1 MKKFKKFLV
10 YDPRAAFYVISAAGI
25 LLYFLLSLRYGNDL
39 YRWMIQE
46 NKPDLRFC
54 DYFYHFAQ
62 VTDRRN
68 LYQSIAWDAA
78 GCFPPLAYCM
88 YWALYKVTAVA
99 GYRPRGWAGTEDIPG
114 ALSVF
119 TYVLIFTA
127 LLFFLAISITGR
139 KNRKKDA
146 MIFTLLMFSAVF
158 LGSGY
163 MTGNSTM
170 LVLALLTAALQFR
183 ESGSPLRRELGILL
197 LAVCVALKLYP
208 AVFGLLYLKDKRYK
222 ELLRLILY
230 SIVLLFGPFVFFGGR
245 TGLLYW
251 LKHITT
257 TMHYTDYA
265 RPQYLMGIF
274 HTLLK
279 RFAGIADKRISMAL
293 TVLVC
298 LFWTLLA
305 WRSKTRYRTL
315 FFLICIMVFFPA
327 NAYRYSLSYFA
338 IPLVICLKEDRQE
351 ETWHFTAAMI
361 LYGMLFTVP
370 VWWLAVIPM
379 TRTYAYYTL
388 TPVEIYLYL
397 TAYALIG
404 TMMLAEGRDMIYKRK
419 EAKLK

>member
-1 MKKFKKFLV
+1 MKKFKTYLV

-25 LLYFLLSLRYGNDL
+25 LMYFLLSLRYGSDL
-39 YRWMIQE
+39 YRWMVQE
-46 NKPDLRFC
+46 NDPSLRFC

-62 VTDRRN
+62 VTDCRN
-68 LYQSIAWDAA
+68 LYQNIGWDAA

-88 YWALYKVTAVA
+88 YWVIYKLTAVA
-99 GYRPRGWAGTEDIPG
+99 GYPLQGWRSTQDIPG

-127 LLFFLAISITGR
+127 LLFFVGISAAGR
-139 KNRKKDA
+139 QNRKKDA
-146 MIFTLLMFSAVF
+146 LIFTLLMLSAVF

-163 MTGNSTM
+163 MTGNSSM
-170 LVLALLTAALQFR
+170 LVLALLIVSLRLR
-183 ESGSPLRRELGILL
+183 ESGSPVRRELGSLL
-197 LAVCVALKLYP
+197 LAVCVSMKLYP

-230 SIVLLFGPFVFFGGR
+230 SFVLLFGPFVFFGGK

-251 LKHITT
+251 LKHIMT
-257 TMHYTDYA
+257 TMHYTDYG
-265 RPQYLMGIF
+265 RPQYLLGVF
-274 HTLLK
+274 HTLLR
-279 RFAGIADKRISMAL
+279 RFAGIESKRVSAGL

-298 LFWTLLA
+298 LVWALLA
-305 WRSKTRYRTL
+305 WCSRDWHRTL

-338 IPLVICLKEDRQE
+338 IPLVMYLKEDRPKE
-351 ETWHFTAAMI
+351 SWHATAVMA
-361 LYGMLFTVP
+361 LYGLLYTIP

-379 TRTYAYYTL
+379 NRTYSYDTV
-388 TPVEIYLYL
+388 TSVEIYLYL
-397 TAYALIG
+397 IAYTLVG
-404 TMMLAEGRDMIYKRK
+404 TMMLAEGQSMILQRK